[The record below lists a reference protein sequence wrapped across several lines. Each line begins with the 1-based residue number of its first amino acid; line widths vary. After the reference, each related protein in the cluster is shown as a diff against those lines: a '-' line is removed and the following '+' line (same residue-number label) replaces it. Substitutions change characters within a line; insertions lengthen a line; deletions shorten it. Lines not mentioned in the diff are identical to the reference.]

1 MTIDPIQRRQYGI
14 FALLLSLV
22 FLAIATGA
30 GVTNAIRRGSVANEI
45 ANANQDC
52 QNRLGS
58 LTGSSP
64 TVSDTEIVATWKGVD
79 GGWSSLSAASSAA
92 LACPGW
98 TMKTFCAGQGCA
110 TPGVTLTLGKATA
123 E

>member
-58 LTGSSP
+58 LGAKNP
-64 TVSDTEIVATWKGVD
+64 TVSDTEISATWQGVD
-79 GGWSSLSAASSAA
+79 GGWSALSAASSAA
-92 LACPGW
+92 LSCPGW

-110 TPGVTLTLGKATA
+110 TPGVKITLGKATA